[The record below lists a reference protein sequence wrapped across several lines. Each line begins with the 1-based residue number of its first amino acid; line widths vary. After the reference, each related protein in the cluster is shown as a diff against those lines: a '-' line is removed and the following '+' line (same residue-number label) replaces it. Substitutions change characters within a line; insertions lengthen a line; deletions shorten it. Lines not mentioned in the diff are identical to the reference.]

1 MAALAGIT
9 AVRPMANTIFDRVPY
24 GATIAAGNVLYQDST
39 DSEYKLADADA
50 SLATARAAA
59 IAVTPGVDGG
69 HGFIAKGGSVILVGT
84 TMVVGRT
91 YYLGP
96 TAGEIVEAADV
107 ATADY
112 VTVIGTAATATQLD
126 LAITPSGILK
136 A

>member
-1 MAALAGIT
+1 MAALSGIT
-9 AVRPMANTIFDRVPY
+9 AVRPMANTIVDKVPY
-24 GATIAAGNVLYQDST
+24 GATIAAGQPLYQDSA
-39 DSEYKLADADA
+39 DGEWKLGDADA
-50 SLATARAAA
+50 SLATAKVTALA
-59 IAVTPGVDGG
+59 ITPGVDNG
-69 HGFIAKGGSVILVGT
+69 HGLIAKGGSVILVGT